1 MTVGDLQSMPLHV
14 LAHSFAKARSS
25 QSLSLAL
32 PISMYKLCS
41 DALKEKHMPVIPFN
55 LQAQETFIVSN
66 VSIARIVN
74 IDWTGVGG
82 KTTVC
87 RYKYI
92 LTDGPM
98 NATNIITI
106 AGRGHDGSTIMDVV
120 LSKKRL
126 ARVEAAVQELLSS
139 SG

>member
-1 MTVGDLQSMPLHV
+1 MANLRSFFPEALRLYPHNCFLPMPYPIMTVGDLQSMPLHV

-66 VSIARIVN
+66 VSIARIIN
-74 IDWTGVGG
+74 IDWKGVGG

-92 LTDGPM
+92 LTDAPV
-98 NATNIITI
+98 NLTNII
-106 AGRGHDGSTIMDVV
+106 
-120 LSKKRL
+120 
-126 ARVEAAVQELLSS
+126 
-139 SG
+139 

>member
-1 MTVGDLQSMPLHV
+1 
-14 LAHSFAKARSS
+14 
-25 QSLSLAL
+25 
-32 PISMYKLCS
+32 
-41 DALKEKHMPVIPFN
+41 MPVIPFN

-139 SG
+139 S